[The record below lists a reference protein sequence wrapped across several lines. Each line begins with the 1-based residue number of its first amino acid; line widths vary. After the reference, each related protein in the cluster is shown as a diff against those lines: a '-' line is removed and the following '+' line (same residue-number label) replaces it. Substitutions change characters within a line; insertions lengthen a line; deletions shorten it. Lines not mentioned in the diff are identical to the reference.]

1 MGAELTGIFLMSN
14 DPVPHESS
22 SLHHLAE
29 KAHRQPKL
37 LTKSEVEEL
46 AHFVLKGAEGATEEQ
61 KEIAKRALRNP
72 EGIESAD
79 ITALATQILTR
90 K

>member
-1 MGAELTGIFLMSN
+1 MSN
-14 DPVPHESS
+14 DHAPHESS

-46 AHFVLKGAEGATEEQ
+46 AHFVLNKGGEGATEEQ
-61 KEIAKRALRNP
+61 KEIAKRALHNL
-72 EGIESAD
+72 EGVESSD

>member
-1 MGAELTGIFLMSN
+1 MSN
-14 DPVPHESS
+14 DHAPHESS

-37 LTKSEVEEL
+37 LMKSEVEEL

-61 KEIAKRALRNP
+61 KEIAKRALHNP
-72 EGIESAD
+72 EGVESSD